1 LSARLA
7 YSWRSK
13 ALQNVNV
20 NGTNG
25 TDGRHTDAAGN
36 VQTVAWA
43 LPTWSDSFGQ
53 LDGSVFYNISENLSL
68 GVEAQNL
75 TNAKYRQL
83 MQQSIGMMTRAVF
96 VSGRRYTASLR
107 YSF

>member
-1 LSARLA
+1 
-7 YSWRSK
+7 
-13 ALQNVNV
+13 VNV

-25 TDGRHTDAAGN
+25 GDGTDTNPASPTVGQH
-36 VQTVAWA
+36 TVAWA
-43 LPTWSDSFGQ
+43 LPTWSDSYGQ